1 MRKRTGTGAWVLALL
16 VVGLYATLAVGADG
30 PVSGTA
36 NQSVSSS
43 SAATLAIRRALQA
56 ALQKAQ
62 QPDAASQSD
71 AALREVIDSPV
82 FNTLDTSEQHLALA
96 AAAGVALQL
105 DQPQRAQQLVTR
117 ATDLPEQ
124 SIDDW
129 RLRLVAATRVGDAR
143 DQVNCVAT
151 IAHRWGRALS
161 EVSDQLILRAASDAQ
176 KAGLED
182 ERLGMLVLLYEIR
195 WKPSSGREPGALWR
209 ELSLLQLNKNQLDQ
223 AMDVASHITDPYDVI
238 VMRADNRYKPLFKSE
253 FVPHDVRKVAEDS
266 LQQSRAAMEAAP
278 HSLSRVVHLASALIR
293 LRRDREALSLTDDVI
308 RQVEPASLP
317 HVINGGVSP
326 YTDLDSQ
333 YAWLLGVRAEAL
345 ADLGRFDEAVTT
357 QQRSIQWPGNKD
369 LISHHINLAE
379 VLCEFDRP
387 QEALA
392 VLPQPDKASPYGRMQ
407 IELNRLT
414 AAVEEGDVA
423 EADGALDY
431 LRQHQADSHRTLQRA
446 LVIAGRVDEG
456 AALLLARLSD
466 SVLRAEA
473 LADVQDYLEPSAP
486 PRVLQWREQ
495 FKKLRERR
503 DIRAAIDRV
512 GRIDRYPVNYAP
524 F

>member
-16 VVGLYATLAVGADG
+16 VAGLYATLAAGADDPG
-30 PVSGTA
+30 SGTA

-105 DQPQRAQQLVTR
+105 DQPQRAQQLATR

-182 ERLGMLVLLYEIR
+182 ERLGMLALLYEIR
-195 WKPSSGREPGALWR
+195 WKPSSGREPSALWR

-253 FVPHDVRKVAEDS
+253 FVDRKS
-266 LQQSRAAMEAAP
+266 
-278 HSLSRVVHLASALIR
+278 VV
-293 LRRDREALSLTDDVI
+293 
-308 RQVEPASLP
+308 
-317 HVINGGVSP
+317 
-326 YTDLDSQ
+326 
-333 YAWLLGVRAEAL
+333 
-345 ADLGRFDEAVTT
+345 
-357 QQRSIQWPGNKD
+357 
-369 LISHHINLAE
+369 
-379 VLCEFDRP
+379 
-387 QEALA
+387 
-392 VLPQPDKASPYGRMQ
+392 
-407 IELNRLT
+407 
-414 AAVEEGDVA
+414 
-423 EADGALDY
+423 
-431 LRQHQADSHRTLQRA
+431 
-446 LVIAGRVDEG
+446 
-456 AALLLARLSD
+456 
-466 SVLRAEA
+466 
-473 LADVQDYLEPSAP
+473 
-486 PRVLQWREQ
+486 
-495 FKKLRERR
+495 
-503 DIRAAIDRV
+503 
-512 GRIDRYPVNYAP
+512 
-524 F
+524 